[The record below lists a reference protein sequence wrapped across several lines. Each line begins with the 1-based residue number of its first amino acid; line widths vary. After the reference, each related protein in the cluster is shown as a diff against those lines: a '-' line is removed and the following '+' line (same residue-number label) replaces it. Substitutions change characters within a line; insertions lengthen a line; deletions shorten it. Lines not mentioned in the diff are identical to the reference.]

1 MCPDPSLRR
10 LIVNR
15 GTTDVGG
22 VMEHQTFYLHSSIK
36 MIYTTWKL
44 TITKY
49 WREGEGK
56 ASSTKTRTCA
66 GAEKVCKRL
75 GKEREGVKR
84 FFFSSFSFFSYW
96 GNCNCSCC
104 RIVDWCFLNLP
115 PSRNLRGLWSRSM
128 IRATGEHF
136 SCSRDRDWFFVLSFS
151 LIVERITAIQL
162 RCTTNFKRYSVWRNE
177 KKKKGG
183 LKSELVTRRN
193 FRIFFPH

>member
-1 MCPDPSLRR
+1 MKVDDNKILERRGGEGFFHKNANLRWCRESL
-10 LIVNR
+10 
-15 GTTDVGG
+15 
-22 VMEHQTFYLHSSIK
+22 QTF
-36 MIYTTWKL
+36 
-44 TITKY
+44 
-49 WREGEGK
+49 GE
-56 ASSTKTRTCA
+56 R
-66 GAEKVCKRL
+66 KR
-75 GKEREGVKR
+75 GSEEI
-84 FFFSSFSFFSYW
+84 FFSSFSFFSYW

-177 KKKKGG
+177 KKKK
-183 LKSELVTRRN
+183 RRAKEWVGYKTKLPN
-193 FRIFFPH
+193 FFSALNIPNGREK